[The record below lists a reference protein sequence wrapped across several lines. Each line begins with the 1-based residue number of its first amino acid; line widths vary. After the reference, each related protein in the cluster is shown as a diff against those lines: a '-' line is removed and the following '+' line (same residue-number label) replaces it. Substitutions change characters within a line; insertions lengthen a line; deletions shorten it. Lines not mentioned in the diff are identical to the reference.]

1 MNKSL
6 KKLVGLLSGLALAVS
21 PVAAREFRVPT
32 PLERA
37 YAFSHYPFPRPDT
50 GDCWFVDM
58 WGAGLYR
65 SADRAYLNKNTTEKE
80 SLAGIFFGAPS
91 FTLGQA
97 LVPGSF
103 SPDNPL
109 LNIAVIT
116 PTFEYR
122 ERTAYFGLF
131 VEREFGCDCN
141 WHVGARV
148 RLPFRDIRT
157 ELDSCCDLI
166 ADNIEDFA
174 RTQNEIDVDEACV
187 NGTITNAFAYRL
199 DFLSQLPL
207 VANSNAATNRFVEYA
222 RAPNDHIFIGG
233 VDVTNANNSPVHV
246 IQRTDGTPPLFP
258 EVDSFGRRF
267 TNNACS
273 PTPVEDLDP
282 LNDDGSGL
290 ANNERARFS
299 SGINYTPLGANQAN
313 QAQLWVVPTLS
324 GTVAANDFDL
334 VAPARTIQ
342 SRFNAIINSI
352 TSDIESLLAAN
363 GFSFQTQH
371 SAGVGDLDTELYV
384 RHDWQNWC
392 WCNDVFAEGIFGV
405 RFPTGRRNTTP
416 NNALLVRPGNNR
428 HFEIKLGGLFGGE
441 VTNWLAIK
449 ADAWYSWALKRK
461 ENVAAPFQGATIKN
475 VGPTIE
481 ADISW
486 GYFVGDLDFTLMLP
500 WTCAYTGV
508 NVGYQAYV
516 KTKDHVSLDV
526 TTAVDFIG
534 NTQPLDPDVLE
545 IRTKQ
550 VAHTVK
556 AEVFRQC
563 DNWQIFA
570 GFNHAFAGK
579 NAPNQSDWYLGFF
592 IYF

>member
-1 MNKSL
+1 
-6 KKLVGLLSGLALAVS
+6 VSGLALAIS
-21 PVAAREFRVPT
+21 PLAAREFRVPT

-50 GDCWFVDM
+50 GQCWYFDM
-58 WGAGLYR
+58 FAAGLYR
-65 SADRAYLNKNTTEKE
+65 TADRAYLNKNTTKKE

-91 FTLGQA
+91 FTLSQA

-103 SPDNPL
+103 SPTNPL
-109 LNIAVIT
+109 LSIATIT

-122 ERTAYFGLF
+122 ERTAYFGMF
-131 VEREFGCDCN
+131 VEREFGCDGN

-166 ADNIEDFA
+166 DTNLEDMV
-174 RTQNEIDVDEACV
+174 RTQNEIDIDELCEEGV
-187 NGTITNAFAYRL
+187 ITNAFAYRL

-207 VANSNAATNRFVEYA
+207 VLNSTAPNNRFVNYNG
-222 RAPNDHIFIGG
+222 PVGGDIYIGG
-233 VDVTNANNSPVHV
+233 INVTNANAQIPVHV
-246 IQRTDGTPPLFP
+246 IERSDGTPPLFP
-258 EVDSFGRRF
+258 AVDSFARRL
-267 TNNACS
+267 TEGVTECD
-273 PTPVEDLDP
+273 PTPVDLLP
-282 LNDDGSGL
+282 VLAPDGSGL
-290 ANNERARFS
+290 ANNERAVFDDAV
-299 SGINYTPLGANQAN
+299 NYAPLGASTAN
-313 QAQLWVVPTLS
+313 QAQLWVVPTLN
-324 GTVAANDFDL
+324 GTVAANTFDL
-334 VAPARTIQ
+334 VPDARTIQ
-342 SRFNAIINSI
+342 SRFNAIINNIS
-352 TSDIESLLAAN
+352 SDINTLLAAN
-363 GFSFQTQH
+363 NFSFQTQH

-384 RHDWQNWC
+384 RRDWCNWC
-392 WCNDVFAEGIFGV
+392 WCNDLFAEGIFGV

-428 HFEIKLGGLFGGE
+428 HFEIKLGGLLGAE

-461 ENVAAPFQGATIKN
+461 ERVAAPFQGATIKN
-475 VGPTIE
+475 VGPTID

-486 GYFVGDLDFTLMLP
+486 GYFVGDLDFTMILP
-500 WTCAYTGV
+500 WSCAYTGV

-516 KTKDHVSLDV
+516 KRKDRVSLDV

-534 NTQPLDPDVLE
+534 NTQPLDADVLE

-550 VAHTVK
+550 VAHSVK

-563 DNWQIFA
+563 DEWQFFA

-592 IYF
+592 LYF